1 MSAYVVVEVETRDQ
15 KLMMRYR
22 DLVPPAVHAHGGKFI
37 VRGGAI
43 ETLEGGWAPQ
53 RIVIIEFP
61 TVAAAKAWWASEE
74 YAELKAMR
82 QRAGKTRMIVVEG
95 VE

>member
-1 MSAYVVVEVETRDQ
+1 MSAYVVVEVETQDQ
-15 KLMMRYR
+15 ELMLRYR
-22 DLVPPAVHAHGGKFI
+22 ELVAPTVQARGGRFI
-37 VRGGAI
+37 VRGGAR

-61 TVAAAKAWWASEE
+61 TVAAAKAWWSSEE
-74 YAELKAMR
+74 YAEPKAMR

-95 VE
+95 IE

>member
-1 MSAYVVVEVETRDQ
+1 MAS
-15 KLMMRYR
+15 YR
-22 DLVPPAVHAHGGKFI
+22 ELVAPTVQAHGGRFI
-37 VRGGAI
+37 VRGGAL
-43 ETLEGGWAPQ
+43 ETLEGGWEPQ

-61 TVAAAKAWWASEE
+61 TVAAAKAWWSSPE
-74 YAELKAMR
+74 YAEPKAMR